1 MKTLVPKYKHV
12 ELWASHFTCG
22 PVSSQSE
29 LREEICGDNTVV
41 EWEEEFLELPFDHFR
56 MMTFSSVLR
65 GSPCLPQQTQSRQSR
80 PAFPMHQQC
89 RLSSPG
95 PKPINRQDRRHPGAF
110 ALVRAA
116 AATAMPDIEE
126 RLSRFEWDRMN
137 LADLTGMLQA

>member
-1 MKTLVPKYKHV
+1 
-12 ELWASHFTCG
+12 
-22 PVSSQSE
+22 
-29 LREEICGDNTVV
+29 
-41 EWEEEFLELPFDHFR
+41 
-56 MMTFSSVLR
+56 MTFSSVLR
-65 GSPCLPQQTQSRQSR
+65 GSPCLPQQTQSRQSH
-80 PAFPMHQQC
+80 PAFPMHQHC

-95 PKPINRQDRRHPGAF
+95 PKPINRQDRRHPGSS